1 VFEALVEGLGLIF
14 QGHVLAYFALGCVLG
29 ILMGA
34 VPGMG
39 GAIGLVLLLPF
50 TFSMEPVAAF
60 ALLLASWAS
69 TSTSGAITSV
79 LLGVPSTAA
88 SQATVLDG
96 YPMAKRGEAAR
107 ALGAAFTSSA
117 IGGVCGAAALGIS
130 LPLILPIILAFESP
144 EQFML
149 GMLGLA
155 MVGSLSGQSIAKG
168 VAAALLGLLLAT
180 IGLPESQAIPRYTF
194 GTLYL
199 LDQLPLIPV
208 LLGLFAI
215 PEIME
220 LAIKNVSIA
229 RSGHADDSRAGLL
242 KGVRDAFKHWW
253 LVIRCSIIGAYIGML
268 PGLGASIVGWAT
280 YAHAKQSVKDNSQFG
295 HGDVRGLL
303 APEAANNALRG
314 GALIPTLTLGI
325 PGSVGTAILMG
336 ALIMH
341 GLRPGPSMLNAE
353 LPMTFSFVWMIA
365 LASVVATLVLLKT
378 VNQVAKVAS
387 MPGQLVVPG
396 VLLFVFMGAWLGGAS
411 IGAWISCVVFGVIGY
426 IMKTAG
432 WPRPPVILAL
442 VLGQI
447 LERSLQISTRI
458 HEGYGWLSRPIVIGL
473 LVVIIVTIFLGARGV
488 ARDKILGKVKAVDD
502 NVKAVDTDT
511 NSAISLPFSLV
522 LLGVFAWAGYTAL
535 DWSLPVRQF
544 PLMIAVPGMLLSLI
558 IVARDLN
565 SLFVAKKTIGNWKL
579 TYQQAAKKAWLAEAV
594 PFFGYVIGM
603 IVLTLLVGQKIAIP
617 LFIGTYIVRWS
628 HYSKRVA
635 VAYALAAWLIMVF
648 FYDQVMS
655 LLFHPSYLALWLR
668 PILPSG
674 FPDWLFF

>member
-1 VFEALVEGLGLIF
+1 MFEALFEGLQLTF
-14 QGHVLAYFALGCVLG
+14 QWHVMAYFALGCAIG

-107 ALGAAFTSSA
+107 ALGASFTASA

-130 LPLILPIILAFESP
+130 LPLILPVILAFESP

-155 MVGSLSGQSIAKG
+155 MVGSLSGPSLYKG
-168 VAAALLGLLLAT
+168 VAAAMFGLLLAT

-199 LDQLPLIPV
+199 LDELPLIPV

-215 PEIME
+215 PEVME
-220 LAIKNVSIA
+220 LAIKDVSIA
-229 RSGHADDSRAGLL
+229 RSGQASDERKGLL
-242 KGVRDAFKHWW
+242 EGVRDAFRHWW
-253 LVIRCSIIGAYIGML
+253 LVVRCSVVGAYIGML

-280 YAHAKQSVKDNSQFG
+280 YAHAKQSVKDSSQFG

-314 GALIPTLTLGI
+314 GALIPTLSLGI

-341 GLRPGPSMLNAE
+341 GLRPGPSMLSTE

-365 LASVVATLVLLKT
+365 IASVVATLVLLMT
-378 VNQVAKVAS
+378 VKYVSRVALL
-387 MPGQLVVPG
+387 PGQLVVPV

-411 IGAWISCVVFGVIGY
+411 IGAWVSCAAFGIIGFF
-426 IMKTAG
+426 MKRGG

-442 VLGQI
+442 VLGDI
-447 LERSLQISTRI
+447 LERSFQISTRI
-458 HEGYGWLSRPIVIGL
+458 HEGPGWLGRPIVIVL
-473 LVVIIVTIFLGARGV
+473 LIIICVTIFLAARGI
-488 ARDKILGKVKAVDD
+488 AREKLAKKVPKEKASET
-502 NVKAVDTDT
+502 NPAV
-511 NSAISLPFSLV
+511 SLPLSV
-522 LLGVFAWAGYTAL
+522 LLLAGFVWAGYTAL
-535 DWSLPVRQF
+535 DWPPAVRQF
-544 PLMIAVPGMLLSLI
+544 PILIAIPGALLSL
-558 IVARDLN
+558 VVVFRDTARL
-565 SLFVAKKTIGNWKL
+565 VQAKQAIGSWTL
-579 TYQQAAKKAWLAEAV
+579 TLQQAREDAWLAAAL
-594 PFFGYVIGM
+594 PFFGYIIGM
-603 IVLTLLVGQKIAIP
+603 IGLTLLVGQKIALP
-617 LFIGTYIVRWS
+617 LFIGLYLVRWG
-628 HYSKRVA
+628 HYPKRIA
-635 VAYALAAWLIMVF
+635 VAYALGAWAILAF

-655 LLFHPSYLALWLR
+655 LLFHPSYLAQWLQ
-668 PILPSG
+668 PVMPSR

>member
-1 VFEALVEGLGLIF
+1 MFEALVEGLGLIF
-14 QGHVLAYFALGCVLG
+14 QWHVLAYFALGCVIG
-29 ILMGA
+29 ILLGA

-50 TFSMEPVAAF
+50 TFSMEPVSAF
-60 ALLLASWAS
+60 ALLLSSWAS

-107 ALGAAFTSSA
+107 ALGASFTSSA

-130 LPLILPIILAFESP
+130 LPLILPVILAFESP

-155 MVGSLSGQSIAKG
+155 MVGSLSGQSIVKG
-168 VAAALLGLLLAT
+168 VAAALFGLLLAS

-199 LDQLPLIPV
+199 LDELPLIPV
-208 LLGLFAI
+208 LLGLFAL

-229 RSGHADDSRAGLL
+229 RTGKGSDTRKGLL
-242 KGVRDAFKHWW
+242 AGVRDAFNHWA

-280 YAHAKQSVKDNSQFG
+280 YAHAKQSIKDNSNFG
-295 HGDVRGLL
+295 QGDVRGLL

-314 GALIPTLTLGI
+314 GALIPTLSLGI

-341 GLRPGPSMLNAE
+341 GLRPGPGMLSAE

-365 LASVVATLVLLKT
+365 IASVVATLVLLRT
-378 VNQVAKVAS
+378 VRQVAKVAS
-387 MPGQLVVPG
+387 LPGQLVVPG

-411 IGAWISCVVFGVIGY
+411 IGAWVSCAVFGFIGFF
-426 IMKTAG
+426 MKRGG

-442 VLGQI
+442 VLGPI
-447 LERSLQISTRI
+447 LERSFQISTRI
-458 HEGYGWLSRPIVIGL
+458 HEGPGWLGRPIVILLL
-473 LVVIIVTIFLGARGV
+473 LVICVTIFLAARGV
-488 ARDKILGKVKAVDD
+488 AREKLAGKIPQGEASEKNPAVSLPL
-502 NVKAVDTDT
+502 
-511 NSAISLPFSLV
+511 SAILFAL
-522 LLGVFAWAGYTAL
+522 FAWAGYAAL
-535 DWSLPVRQF
+535 DWPPPVRQF
-544 PLMIAVPGMLLSLI
+544 PLLIVVPGALLSLVVI
-558 IVARDLN
+558 IRDFVHLVQARKASGTWAVTLR
-565 SLFVAKKTIGNWKL
+565 
-579 TYQQAAKKAWLAEAV
+579 QASKDAWLASAL
-594 PFFGYVIGM
+594 PFFGYVAGM
-603 IVLTLLVGQKIAIP
+603 IGLTLLVGQKIAIP
-617 LFIGTYIVRWS
+617 LFVGIYLVRWGN
-628 HYSKRVA
+628 YGRRVA
-635 VAYALAAWLIMVF
+635 ISYALGAWAVLVF
-648 FYDQVMS
+648 YYDQIMS
-655 LLFHPSYLALWLR
+655 LLFHPSYLALWLQ
-668 PILPSG
+668 PVLPAG
-674 FPDWLFF
+674 VPEWLFF

>member
-1 VFEALVEGLGLIF
+1 MSGALAEGLGLIL
-14 QGHVLAYFALGCVLG
+14 QWHVLAYFALGCIIG
-29 ILMGA
+29 ILLGA

-50 TFSMEPVAAF
+50 TFSMEPVSAF

-88 SQATVLDG
+88 AQATVLDG

-107 ALGAAFTSSA
+107 ALGASFTSSA

-130 LPLILPIILAFESP
+130 LPLILPVILAFESP

-155 MVGSLSGQSIAKG
+155 MVGSLSGQSIVKG
-168 VAAALLGLLLAT
+168 VAAAMFGLLLAT

-199 LDQLPLIPV
+199 LDKLPLIPV

-220 LAIKNVSIA
+220 LAIKDVSIA
-229 RSGHADDSRAGLL
+229 RTGQAVDARKGLL
-242 KGVRDAFKHWW
+242 EGVRDAFRHWW
-253 LVIRCSIIGAYIGML
+253 LVVRCSVIGAYIGML
-268 PGLGASIVGWAT
+268 PGLGASIVGWVT

-295 HGDVRGLL
+295 QGDVRGLL

-341 GLRPGPSMLNAE
+341 GLRPGPSMLSAE

-365 LASVVATLVLLKT
+365 IASVVATLLLLRT
-378 VNQVAKVAS
+378 VNQVAKVALL
-387 MPGQLVVPG
+387 PGQLVVPG
-396 VLLFVFMGAWLGGAS
+396 VLLFVFMGAWLGSAS
-411 IGAWISCVVFGVIGY
+411 IGAWLSCAAFGVIGFF
-426 IMKTAG
+426 MKRGG

-442 VLGQI
+442 VLGEI
-447 LERSLQISTRI
+447 LERSFQISTRI
-458 HEGYGWLSRPIVIGL
+458 HEGPAWLGRPIVIVLL
-473 LVVIIVTIFLGARGV
+473 LVIVATIFLAARGV
-488 ARDKILGKVKAVDD
+488 ARDKLAGRVPVGEASERNPAV
-502 NVKAVDTDT
+502 
-511 NSAISLPFSLV
+511 SLPLSALLFAMFS
-522 LLGVFAWAGYTAL
+522 WAGYVAL
-535 DWSLPVRQF
+535 DWPPPVRQF
-544 PLMIAVPGMLLSLI
+544 PLLIAVPGSLLSL
-558 IVARDLN
+558 VVVFRDLVH
-565 SLFVAKKTIGNWKL
+565 LVEAKAAAGDWKIAL
-579 TYQQAAKKAWLAEAV
+579 REAGQDAWLAAAL
-594 PFFGYVIGM
+594 PFFAYIFGM
-603 IVLTLLVGQKIAIP
+603 ILMTLVVGQKIAIP
-617 LFIGTYIVRWS
+617 LFVGVYLVRWG
-628 HYSKRVA
+628 HYRRRVA
-635 VAYALAAWLIMVF
+635 IAYALGAWAILVF

-655 LLFHPSYLALWLR
+655 LLFHPSYLALWLQ
-668 PILPSG
+668 PILPRG
-674 FPDWLFF
+674 FPEWLFL

>member
-1 VFEALVEGLGLIF
+1 MFEALVDGLGLIF
-14 QGHVLAYFALGCVLG
+14 QWHVLAYFALGCVIG

-60 ALLLASWAS
+60 ALLLSSWAS

-107 ALGAAFTSSA
+107 ALGASFTSSA

-130 LPLILPIILAFESP
+130 LPLILPVILAFESP

-149 GMLGLA
+149 GLLGLT
-155 MVGSLSGQSIAKG
+155 MVGSLSGQSIVKG
-168 VAAALLGLLLAT
+168 VAAAMFGLLLAT

-194 GTLYL
+194 GTLYM
-199 LDQLPLIPV
+199 LDKLPLIPV

-215 PEIME
+215 PELME
-220 LAIKNVSIA
+220 LAIKDVSIA
-229 RSGHADDSRAGLL
+229 RTGQNDDTRKGLL
-242 KGVRDAFKHWW
+242 DGVRDAFKHWW
-253 LVIRCSIIGAYIGML
+253 LVVRCSVIGAYIGML
-268 PGLGASIVGWAT
+268 PGLGASIVGWVT

-295 HGDVRGLL
+295 QGDVRGLL

-325 PGSVGTAILMG
+325 PGSVGTAVLMG

-341 GLRPGPSMLNAE
+341 GLRPGPSMLSSE

-365 LASVVATLVLLKT
+365 IASVVATLILLRT
-378 VNQVAKVAS
+378 VNQVAKVALL
-387 MPGQLVVPG
+387 PGHLVVPG

-411 IGAWISCVVFGVIGY
+411 IGAWLSCAVFGVIGFF
-426 IMKTAG
+426 MKRGG

-442 VLGQI
+442 VLGEI
-447 LERSLQISTRI
+447 LERSFQISMRI
-458 HEGYGWLSRPIVIGL
+458 HEGIGWLNRPIVIVLL
-473 LVVIIVTIFLGARGV
+473 LVIVITIFLAARGV
-488 ARDKILGKVKAVDD
+488 AKENLVGKVSAGEASEKNPAV
-502 NVKAVDTDT
+502 
-511 NSAISLPFSLV
+511 SLPLSSILFLTFV
-522 LLGVFAWAGYTAL
+522 CAGYTAL
-535 DWSLPVRQF
+535 SWPPPVRQF
-544 PLMIAVPGMLLSLI
+544 PLLIAIPGSLLSL
-558 IVARDLN
+558 VVVNRDLAH
-565 SLFVAKKTIGNWKL
+565 LVETKKVVGEWNETL
-579 TYQQAAKKAWLAEAV
+579 RQASKDAWLAEAL
-594 PFFGYVIGM
+594 PFFAYVFGMIALTLVIG
-603 IVLTLLVGQKIAIP
+603 QKLAVPI
-617 LFIGTYIVRWS
+617 FIGVYLVRWGDY
-628 HYSKRVA
+628 HKRFA
-635 VAYALAAWLIMVF
+635 IAYALSAWAIMVF
-648 FYDQVMS
+648 FYDQVMN

-668 PILPSG
+668 PLLPPG
-674 FPDWLFF
+674 FPDWLFL

>member
-1 VFEALVEGLGLIF
+1 MLEALIEGLGLIF
-14 QGHVLAYFALGCVLG
+14 QLHVMPYFALGCVIG

-60 ALLLASWAS
+60 ALLLSSWAS

-107 ALGAAFTSSA
+107 ALGASFTASA

-130 LPLILPIILAFESP
+130 LPLILPVILAFESP

-155 MVGSLSGQSIAKG
+155 MVGSLSGQSIMKG
-168 VAAALLGLLLAT
+168 IAAAMFGLFLAT
-180 IGLPESQAIPRYTF
+180 IGLPESQAVPRFTF

-215 PEIME
+215 PEVME
-220 LAIKNVSIA
+220 LAIKDVSIA
-229 RSGHADDSRAGLL
+229 RSGKTDEKGLFD
-242 KGVRDAFKHWW
+242 GVRDAFKHWW
-253 LVIRCSIIGAYIGML
+253 LVVRCSVIGAYIGML
-268 PGLGASIVGWAT
+268 PGLGASIVGWVT
-280 YAHAKQSVKDNSQFG
+280 YAHAKQSVKDDSQFG
-295 HGDVRGLL
+295 QGDVRGLL
-303 APEAANNALRG
+303 APEASNNALRG

-341 GLRPGPSMLNAE
+341 GLRPGPGMLTDQ

-365 LASVVATLVLLKT
+365 IASVVATLVLLKT
-378 VNQVAKVAS
+378 VNQVAKVALL
-387 MPGQLVVPG
+387 PGHLVVPG

-411 IGAWISCVVFGVIGY
+411 IGAWISCVIFGVIGFF
-426 IMKTAG
+426 MKRGG

-447 LERSLQISTRI
+447 LERSFQISTRI
-458 HEGYGWLSRPIVIGL
+458 HEGYGWLGRPIVVAL
-473 LVVIIVTIFLGARGV
+473 LLIIVVSTFLAVRGIARQKKAG
-488 ARDKILGKVKAVDD
+488 KIPAGEASEKNPAV
-502 NVKAVDTDT
+502 
-511 NSAISLPFSLV
+511 SLPLSF
-522 LLGVFAWAGYTAL
+522 LLCVMFIWAGFTAL
-535 DWSLPVRQF
+535 DWPAPVRQF
-544 PLMIAVPGMLLSLI
+544 PLLIAVPGALLSLVVVI
-558 IVARDLN
+558 RDLLH
-565 SLFVAKKTIGNWKL
+565 LFELKQATGTWDVTL
-579 TYQQAAKKAWLAEAV
+579 QQASKDAWLAEAL
-594 PFFGYVIGM
+594 PFFAYIAGM
-603 IVLTLLVGQKIAIP
+603 IILTLLIGQKLALP
-617 LFIGTYIVRWS
+617 LFIGVYLVRWG
-628 HYSKRVA
+628 HYGKRVA
-635 VAYALAAWLIMVF
+635 ISYALGAWAIMAF

-655 LLFHPSYLALWLR
+655 LLFHTSYLELELQSV
-668 PILPSG
+668 LPRG
-674 FPDWLFF
+674 FPDWLFL

>member
-1 VFEALVEGLGLIF
+1 MFEALVEGLGLIF
-14 QGHVLAYFALGCVLG
+14 QVQVLAYIALGCVIG

-60 ALLLASWAS
+60 ALLLSSWAS

-117 IGGVCGAAALGIS
+117 IGGVCGAAALGVS
-130 LPLILPIILAFESP
+130 LPLILPVILAFESP

-168 VAAALLGLLLAT
+168 VTAALFGLLIAT

-199 LDQLPLIPV
+199 LDKLPLIPV

-220 LAIKNVSIA
+220 LALKDVSIA
-229 RSGHADDSRAGLL
+229 RTGKSGDTREGLAE
-242 KGVRDAFKHWW
+242 GVRDAFKHWW
-253 LVIRCSIIGAYIGML
+253 LVVRCSVIGAYIGML
-268 PGLGASIVGWAT
+268 PGLGASIVGWVT

-295 HGDVRGLL
+295 QGDVRGLL

-341 GLRPGPSMLNAE
+341 GLRPGPAMLSTE

-365 LASVVATLVLLKT
+365 IASVASTLILLKT
-378 VNQVAKVAS
+378 VNQVAKIAS
-387 MPGQLVVPG
+387 LPGHLVVPG

-411 IGAWISCVVFGVIGY
+411 IGAWFSCAAFGVVGFF
-426 IMKTAG
+426 MKRGG

-442 VLGQI
+442 VLGPI
-447 LERSLQISTRI
+447 LERSFQISTRI
-458 HEGYGWLSRPIVIGL
+458 HEGTGWLGRPIVIGL
-473 LVVIIVTIFLGARGV
+473 LLLIITTIFLAIRGFARE
-488 ARDKILGKVKAVDD
+488 KLTGKVTTKETAD
-502 NVKAVDTDT
+502 NNPV
-511 NSAISLPFSLV
+511 ISLPCSM
-522 LLGVFAWAGYTAL
+522 LLFGVFVWAGVTAL
-535 DWSLPVRQF
+535 DWPPPVRQF
-544 PLMIAVPGMLLSLI
+544 PLLISVPGALLSLVVI
-558 IVARDLN
+558 FRDLVHV
-565 SLFVAKKTIGNWKL
+565 FEMKKGAGNWKL
-579 TYQQAAKKAWLAEAV
+579 TLQQASKDAWLAEAL
-594 PFFGYVIGM
+594 PFFAYLFGM
-603 IVLTLLVGQKIAIP
+603 IAVTLLVGQKIALP
-617 LFIGTYIVRWS
+617 LFVGVYLVRWG
-628 HYSKRVA
+628 HYRKRIA
-635 VAYALAAWLIMVF
+635 VAYALGGWAILVF
-648 FYDQVMS
+648 FYDQVMN
-655 LLFHPSYLALWLR
+655 LLFHPSYLALWLQ
-668 PILPSG
+668 PILPSTV
-674 FPDWLFF
+674 PDWLFL

>member
-1 VFEALVEGLGLIF
+1 MFEALIEGFGLIF
-14 QGHVLAYFALGCVLG
+14 QIQVLAYIALGCVIG
-29 ILMGA
+29 ILLGA

-60 ALLLASWAS
+60 ALLLSSWAS

-107 ALGAAFTSSA
+107 ALGASFTASA

-130 LPLILPIILAFESP
+130 LPLILPVILAFESP

-168 VAAALLGLLLAT
+168 VVAALFGLLLAT

-199 LDQLPLIPV
+199 LDKLPLIPV

-220 LAIKNVSIA
+220 LALKNVSIA
-229 RSGHADDSRAGLL
+229 RTGQSGDTRKGLYE
-242 KGVRDAFKHWW
+242 GVHDAFKHWW
-253 LVIRCSIIGAYIGML
+253 LVVRCSVIGAYIGML
-268 PGLGASIVGWAT
+268 PGLGASIVGWVT
-280 YAHAKQSVKDNSQFG
+280 YAYAKQSVKDNSQFG
-295 HGDVRGLL
+295 QGDIRGLL

-341 GLRPGPSMLNAE
+341 GLRPGPAMLSTE

-365 LASVVATLVLLKT
+365 IASVASTLILLKT
-378 VNQVAKVAS
+378 VNQVAKIAS
-387 MPGQLVVPG
+387 LPGHLVVPG

-411 IGAWISCVVFGVIGY
+411 IGAWFSCAAFGVIGFF
-426 IMKTAG
+426 MKRGG

-442 VLGQI
+442 VLGPI
-447 LERSLQISTRI
+447 LERSFQISTRI
-458 HEGYGWLSRPIVIGL
+458 HEGPGWLGRPIVIVLVL
-473 LVVIIVTIFLGARGV
+473 LIITTIFLAIRSH
-488 ARDKILGKVKAVDD
+488 AKEKLAAKATADKAKA
-502 NVKAVDTDT
+502 KAAENNPV
-511 NSAISLPFSLV
+511 ISLPCSL
-522 LLGVFAWAGYTAL
+522 LLFGAFVWAGVTAL
-535 DWSLPVRQF
+535 NWPPPVRQF
-544 PLMIAVPGMLLSLI
+544 PLLIALPGAVLSLVVI
-558 IVARDLN
+558 IRDLVHV
-565 SLFVAKKTIGNWKL
+565 FEKKKEAGNWQL
-579 TYQQAAKKAWLAEAV
+579 TLQQASKDAWLAEAL
-594 PFFGYVIGM
+594 PFFAYLLGM
-603 IVLTLLVGQKIAIP
+603 IAVTLLVGQKIALP
-617 LFIGTYIVRWS
+617 LFIGVYLVRWG
-628 HYSKRVA
+628 HYRKRIA
-635 VAYALAAWLIMVF
+635 VAYAFSGWAIMVF
-648 FYDQVMS
+648 FYDQVMN
-655 LLFHPSYLALWLR
+655 LLFHPSYLALWLQ
-668 PILPSG
+668 PILPAAV
-674 FPDWLFF
+674 PDWLFL

>member
-1 VFEALVEGLGLIF
+1 MFEALVEGLGLIF
-14 QGHVLAYFALGCVLG
+14 QLHVLVYFALGCVIG
-29 ILMGA
+29 ILLGA
-34 VPGMG
+34 IPGMG

-60 ALLLASWAS
+60 ALLLSSWAS

-107 ALGAAFTSSA
+107 ALGASFTSSA
-117 IGGVCGAAALGIS
+117 IGGVCGAVALGIS
-130 LPLILPIILAFESP
+130 LPLILPVILAFESP

-155 MVGSLSGQSIAKG
+155 MVGSLSGQSITKG
-168 VAAALLGLLLAT
+168 VAAAMFGLLLAT

-220 LAIKNVSIA
+220 LAIKDVSIA
-229 RSGHADDSRAGLL
+229 RTGKTSDTRQGLL
-242 KGVRDAFKHWW
+242 DGVRDAFKHWW
-253 LVIRCSIIGAYIGML
+253 LVVRCSVIGAYIGML
-268 PGLGASIVGWAT
+268 PGLGASIVGWVT

-295 HGDVRGLL
+295 QGDVRGLL

-341 GLRPGPSMLNAE
+341 GLRPGPNMLSAE

-365 LASVVATLVLLKT
+365 IASVVATLILLKT
-378 VNQVAKVAS
+378 VNQVAKIAL
-387 MPGQLVVPG
+387 MPGHLVVPG

-411 IGAWISCVVFGVIGY
+411 IGAWVSCAVFGVIGF
-426 IMKTAG
+426 IMKRGG

-442 VLGQI
+442 VLGPI
-447 LERSLQISTRI
+447 LERSFQISTRI
-458 HEGYGWLSRPIVIGL
+458 HEGPGWLGRPIVIVL
-473 LVVIIVTIFLGARGV
+473 MLIIVVTIFLAVRGV
-488 ARDKILGKVKAVDD
+488 ARDRLAGKIPVGDAAEK
-502 NVKAVDTDT
+502 NP
-511 NSAISLPFSLV
+511 AISLPCSLV
-522 LLGVFAWAGYTAL
+522 LFGVFIWAGYTAL
-535 DWSLPVRQF
+535 DWPPAVRQF
-544 PLMIAVPGMLLSLI
+544 PLLISVPGALLSLVVVI
-558 IVARDLN
+558 RDLMH
-565 SLFVAKKTIGNWKL
+565 LFVAKFLAGSWKVML
-579 TYQQAAKKAWLAEAV
+579 QQAGKDAWLAEAM
-594 PFFGYVIGM
+594 PFFAYVFGM
-603 IVLTLLVGQKIAIP
+603 IILTLLVGQKIALP
-617 LFIGTYIVRWS
+617 LFVGIYVVRWGN
-628 HYSKRVA
+628 YPKRTGM
-635 VAYALAAWLIMVF
+635 AYAFGAWAIMVF

-655 LLFHPSYLALWLR
+655 LLFHPSYLALWLQ
-668 PILPSG
+668 PKLPAAV
-674 FPDWLFF
+674 PDWLFL

>member
-1 VFEALVEGLGLIF
+1 MFEALFEGLGLIF
-14 QGHVLAYFALGCVLG
+14 QWHVLAYFALGCVIG
-29 ILMGA
+29 ILLGA

-50 TFSMEPVAAF
+50 TFDMEPVAAF

-107 ALGAAFTSSA
+107 ALGASFTASA

-130 LPLILPIILAFESP
+130 LPLILPVILAFESP

-155 MVGSLSGQSIAKG
+155 MVGSLSGRSVVKG
-168 VAAALLGLLLAT
+168 VVAALFGLLLAT

-199 LDQLPLIPV
+199 LDELPLIPV

-215 PEIME
+215 PEVME

-229 RSGHADDSRAGLL
+229 QSGQTDENREGLL

-253 LVIRCSIIGAYIGML
+253 LVVRCSIVGAYIGML

-280 YAHAKQSVKDNSQFG
+280 YAHAKQSVKDDSEFG

-314 GALIPTLTLGI
+314 GALIPTLSLGI

-341 GLRPGPSMLNAE
+341 GLRPGPGMLSEE

-365 LASVVATLVLLKT
+365 IASVVATLILLRT
-378 VNQVAKVAS
+378 VNQVAKVATL
-387 MPGQLVVPG
+387 PGQLVVPG
-396 VLLFVFMGAWLGGAS
+396 VLLFVFMGAWLGSAS
-411 IGAWISCVVFGVIGY
+411 IGAWVSCVAIGVIGFF
-426 IMKTAG
+426 MKRGG

-442 VLGQI
+442 VLGEI
-447 LERSLQISTRI
+447 LERSFQISTRI
-458 HEGYGWLSRPIVIGL
+458 HEGPGWLGRPIVIVL
-473 LVVIIVTIFLGARGV
+473 ILIIAITIFLAARGV
-488 ARDKILGKVKAVDD
+488 AREKLAARKPQGEGSETNPAV
-502 NVKAVDTDT
+502 
-511 NSAISLPFSLV
+511 SLPLSALLLVAFS
-522 LLGVFAWAGYTAL
+522 WAGYTAL
-535 DWSLPVRQF
+535 DWPPAVRQF
-544 PLMIAVPGMLLSLI
+544 PLLIAVPGVLLSLVVVI
-558 IVARDLN
+558 RDATGLIQARQA
-565 SLFVAKKTIGNWKL
+565 VGNWTL
-579 TYQQAAKKAWLAEAV
+579 TFKKANEDAWLAAAL
-594 PFFGYVIGM
+594 PFFGYLIGM

-617 LFIGTYIVRWS
+617 VFIGIYLLRWGQ
-628 HYSKRVA
+628 YSKWLA
-635 VAYALAAWLIMVF
+635 ATYALGAWVILVF
-648 FYDQVMS
+648 FYGQIMS
-655 LLFHPSYLALWLR
+655 LLFHPSYLEGWLNG
-668 PILPSG
+668 ILPSA
-674 FPDWLFF
+674 FPDWLLV